1 MKKQKAAKAPE
12 APATP
17 KPVVV
22 LAGVGLLAMIVA
34 ARLPQLFLYAIQAAQ
49 RLDLPIVPDV
59 TALSFPVALLRVAT
73 LSGALALGFVFW
85 SSGRVLSRAFGLEFS
100 SRFESSAIALALG
113 SLLWGQ
119 FFLALGLAGFLKI
132 ALLRVLLIAGMAW
145 GIYDCIRLPPD
156 FTKLRGELR
165 EAGIPWLSLLAVFL
179 VILVPYAIIP
189 ETFYDALEYH
199 LALPGLALL
208 RGRIGP
214 VPMNAFSG
222 LPAIPSMLYGW
233 ALAVEQGGHVA
244 HLLNF
249 GFLAATILSILGLA
263 RRLGNPRLGGPAA
276 LLFAIAPCVVM
287 MSVCT
292 GAELPGAFF
301 QTTAI
306 IAILGAVDDER
317 PMPWIT
323 AGLLIGAAMATKPL
337 MWGLPVAALV
347 AVWAAGTLRS
357 KRGLGWAAAGA
368 CMVFVPWLIKN
379 VVFYGNPIYPFFHEW
394 FRPHAEIMPNWRY
407 LGENAKILWFSS
419 PLAAFGVW
427 LKAPF
432 EAARYKG
439 DIVQYADPL
448 LIGLLPAGIWLSL
461 RDRRFKIL
469 LCFTAAVWLPIS
481 LVTDLPRFF
490 IPIFPALALA
500 AALAV
505 QSCGKLL
512 RGVVLCGLAVFAFT
526 LWPLTLPTERLRVFT
541 GQQSEP
547 DFLDHVNVTY
557 PGPLD
562 AGARWINDNAPK
574 DARAIIFGDT
584 RGFQLKRDYFSSTPG
599 QTTPL
604 EFWANSS
611 PDGTALHAR
620 LEQEKVKYIL
630 INHAEI
636 ERLALTFSFTTVG
649 ESALKQFWAKYT
661 RKVFQAGP
669 EQATLPS
676 GQSTLDRWVVVYEV
690 LSDEE
695 AVKPHA
701 ADNPFAAYKIRDLA
715 LP

>member
-1 MKKQKAAKAPE
+1 MKKPKAAR
-12 APATP
+12 APAALATP
-17 KPVVV
+17 RSIVL
-22 LAGVGLLAMIVA
+22 LAGAGLVSMIVA
-34 ARLPQLFLYAIQAAQ
+34 SRLPQRFLYAVEASQ
-49 RLDLPIVPDV
+49 RLDLPIFPDLTSLTV
-59 TALSFPVALLRVAT
+59 PVAILRVAT
-73 LSGALALGFVFW
+73 LFGALALGFVFW
-85 SSGRVLSRAFGLEFS
+85 SSGRALSRALGLESS
-100 SRFESSAIALALG
+100 SRLESSSIALALG

-119 FFLALGLAGFLKI
+119 FFLALGLVGFLNLP
-132 ALLRVLLIAGMAW
+132 LLRVLLVAGMAS
-145 GIYDCIRLPPD
+145 GIYDCFRRPLD
-156 FTKLRGELR
+156 FTKLPGELR

-179 VILVPYAIIP
+179 LVLVPYAIIP

-199 LALPGLALL
+199 LALPALALL

-214 VPMNAFSG
+214 VPMNAFAG
-222 LPAIPSMLYGW
+222 LPSIPSMLYGW
-233 ALAVEQGGHVA
+233 ALAIEVGGRVA

-263 RRLGNPRLGGPAA
+263 RRLGIPRLGGPAA
-276 LLFAIAPCVVM
+276 LLFAVAPCVVM

-292 GAELPGAFF
+292 GVEIPGAFF
-301 QTTAI
+301 LTTAI
-306 IAILGAVDDER
+306 IAILGAVDDDR

-337 MWGLPVAALV
+337 MWGLPAAALV

-357 KRGLGWAAAGA
+357 KRGLGWAAAGT
-368 CMVFVPWLIKN
+368 CIVFVPWLIKN

-407 LGENAKILWFSS
+407 LGENTRILWFSS

-427 LKAPF
+427 LRAPF

-469 LCFTAAVWLPIS
+469 LCFTVAVWLPIS

-490 IPIFPALALA
+490 IPIFPALSLA

-512 RGVVLCGLAVFAFT
+512 RGIVLLGLGVFAVT
-526 LWPLTLPTERLRVFT
+526 LWRLILPTERLHVFT
-541 GQQSEP
+541 GQQSES
-547 DFLDHVNVTY
+547 DFMDHVNVTS

-574 DARAIIFGDT
+574 DARVIIFGDT

-620 LEQEKVKYIL
+620 LTKEKVKYII

-636 ERLALTFSFTTVG
+636 ERLALAFSFTSIG
-649 ESALKQFWAKYT
+649 ESALKQFWAQYT

-695 AVKPHA
+695 ALKLHA
-701 ADNPFAAYKIRDLA
+701 ADNPFAAYKIRVER
-715 LP
+715 